1 MRKIKFQF
9 AAITMAILVCTSIVH
24 ANAIGGQREDGRR
37 ISAHSTQPYQPI
49 LFRGGEVATV
59 VVIGDGTTDL
69 DLYVYDE
76 YGNLVAM
83 DNDYSDHCVAT
94 WFPSRT
100 GWFTVKIV
108 NRGSVYNDYSM
119 ATN

>member
-9 AAITMAILVCTSIVH
+9 VAITMALLICTSIVH
-24 ANAIGGQREDGRR
+24 ASAVGGQRTDTRV
-37 ISAHSTQPYQPI
+37 ISANTTQPYQPI

-59 VVIGDGTTDL
+59 VVIGDGRTDL
-69 DLYVYDE
+69 DLYIYDE

-83 DNDYSDHCVAT
+83 DNDYSDNCVAT

-108 NRGSVYNDYSM
+108 NRGSVSNVYSM